1 MSPQDDKLE
10 SALLQLRA
18 VSNPRAGAKANILAA
33 LQASS
38 GRPPP
43 GADAL
48 PASGASVQRPAS
60 SPRALVLLKA
70 ARKPLAWGLVLSLAM
85 FSAGFGVGRS
95 SVERSSVEQPSPAG
109 EAMASDASA
118 ARAPVPDS
126 SVALGQRVETGLEAP
141 PVLEKQSDPPVAP
154 EPSARVGQRQAKR
167 RAHTAAAAS
176 KPQVEPLSL
185 AQALQLLQR
194 ADRAIYSGESAWAL
208 SLLDEL
214 DARAQRS
221 MLREERLATRV
232 LALCRDGQLDTAER
246 LAKAARDETPGT
258 IYGAMLERACKPA
271 LRPGDSASASD
282 TKSTTP

>member
-18 VSNPRAGAKANILAA
+18 ASNPRVGAKANILAA
-33 LQASS
+33 LRASS
-38 GRPPP
+38 GRPPL
-43 GADAL
+43 GTDEL
-48 PASGASVQRPAS
+48 PAPEVNVQRPAS
-60 SPRALVLLKA
+60 SPRALQLLKP
-70 ARKPLAWGLVLSLAM
+70 ARQPLAWGLALSLAM

-95 SVERSSVEQPSPAG
+95 SVEQRSPAG
-109 EAMASDASA
+109 EAMVSDGAA
-118 ARAPVPDS
+118 ARAPLP
-126 SVALGQRVETGLEAP
+126 
-141 PVLEKQSDPPVAP
+141 DPPVALERHVAPPPEAPPTIEKPIARLVAP
-154 EPSARVGQRQAKR
+154 EPAERGGRRQLKR
-167 RAHTAAAAS
+167 RAHTAAALS

-185 AQALQLLQR
+185 AEALQLLQR
-194 ADRAIYSGESAWAL
+194 ADRAIYSGEGAWAL

-214 DARAQRS
+214 DARAPRP

-246 LAKAARDETPGT
+246 LAKAARDETPGS

-271 LRPGDSASASD
+271 QRAVDPARGTD